1 MGIFDRDY
9 MQSSDGTGSMIR
21 SMSAVK
27 LIVAINI
34 AVFIAWHVAP
44 RNFMQYEFMTS
55 WLHLSTGRIWTPLTA
70 AFSHYSFF
78 HILINMLVFLSFAPV
93 LEARWGKARFLAFY
107 LGAAVFSSLLH
118 ASMVQFGWRD
128 APALGASGAVCAV
141 TTAFA
146 CYYPKNVILIW
157 GILPAPAWLIV
168 VAFSLFDLK
177 GLIDQG
183 QGVSTGVGHAAHLGG
198 VVFALGLLF
207 VLPRMGLTGSRKAS
221 SRPRVVARRDPGDYY
236 PSAPSSGAAPDRD
249 IAEEER
255 LDELLTKV
263 SREGIDALDDQERED
278 LNRISRKRGDLP

>member
-9 MQSSDGTGSMIR
+9 MQSSGSTGSMIR

-27 LIVAINI
+27 LIVTINVV
-34 AVFIAWHVAP
+34 VFIAWHLAS
-44 RNFMQYEFMTS
+44 RDFMQYEFMTS
-55 WLHLSTGRIWTPLTA
+55 WAHLASGRIWTPLTA

-93 LEARWGKARFLAFY
+93 LEARWGKGRFFAFY
-107 LGAAVFSSLLH
+107 LGAAIFSSLLH

-146 CYYPKNVILIW
+146 CYYPKSVILIW

-168 VAFSLFDLK
+168 VAMSLFDLK
-177 GLIDQG
+177 GLIDQSEG
-183 QGVSTGVGHAAHLGG
+183 ISTGIGHAAHLGG

-207 VLPRMGLTGSRKAS
+207 VLPKMGLTGSRKSS
-221 SRPRVVARRDPGDYY
+221 SRSRVGARRAPGDYS
-236 PSAPSSGAAPDRD
+236 PAAPSSDGASDRD

-263 SREGIDALDDQERED
+263 SREGIDALDEDERED
-278 LNRISRKRGDLP
+278 LHRISRKRGDLP